1 MRDLSFKGKV
11 DAFAELRLGLLAAI
25 TIV

>member
-11 DAFAELRLGLLAAI
+11 DAFPALRPGLSAAI